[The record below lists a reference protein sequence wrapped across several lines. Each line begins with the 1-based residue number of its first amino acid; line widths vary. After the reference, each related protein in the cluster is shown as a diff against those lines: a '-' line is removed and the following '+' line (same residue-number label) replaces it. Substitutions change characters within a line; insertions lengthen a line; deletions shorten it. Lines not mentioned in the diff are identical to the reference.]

1 MVTLSRQLRRER
13 HSVAASC
20 TWCRLFGIGLNLF
33 RAQAALRYSQVRCLR
48 ICALRILALPEE
60 CGSRPPQTASR
71 AREDRGIFGR
81 PRGGW
86 RRACST
92 IGRRGA
98 SRPTRSSSN
107 APSRRPCTSS
117 PEVSSGRLSSSPP
130 CDTVGVKSGTQNA
143 TWWAD
148 PSCAWMLLG
157 HAVTGLAHAGVLPR
171 NTLEGAPTSSVG
183 DRGTTLG
190 PVA

>member
-1 MVTLSRQLRRER
+1 MHVLCGGTARRARQPR
-13 HSVAASC
+13 SGVISC
-20 TWCRLFGIGLNLF
+20 EVGGG
-33 RAQAALRYSQVRCLR
+33 
-48 ICALRILALPEE
+48 PEAGRGRNRKE
-60 CGSRPPQTASR
+60 CGSRPQQTASR

-86 RRACST
+86 RRAFST
-92 IGRRGA
+92 IGRRGV
-98 SRPTRSSSN
+98 SRPTRFSSN

-117 PEVSSGRLSSSPP
+117 PKVSSGRLSSSPP